1 MKLYTY
7 ISLCIKPNYSCTKDF
22 AHNIKCIYHPAL
34 TQGLLLSQLDMPCLV
49 DAPMGDLPLS
59 DETDEDYA
67 DGGIEWRQER
77 TRGKKGGE
85 TEIRM
90 LNN

>member
-1 MKLYTY
+1 
-7 ISLCIKPNYSCTKDF
+7 
-22 AHNIKCIYHPAL
+22 
-34 TQGLLLSQLDMPCLV
+34 MPCLV